1 MPTRY
6 TAKQLAETS
15 ERLRYE
21 RHKKGLRQEDILEF
35 EYRKGNETRVLK
47 RVRFGLNPASG
58 RPTRKTIDCIEE
70 GVERSYD
77 GKYEFEVTAF
87 KIAGHKIDEFLTVMK
102 S

>member
-1 MPTRY
+1 MNTNNLFRQRFRAYNGQSFMPTRY

-47 RVRFGLNPASG
+47 RVIPVLNNL
-58 RPTRKTIDCIEE
+58 R
-70 GVERSYD
+70 
-77 GKYEFEVTAF
+77 
-87 KIAGHKIDEFLTVMK
+87 
-102 S
+102 